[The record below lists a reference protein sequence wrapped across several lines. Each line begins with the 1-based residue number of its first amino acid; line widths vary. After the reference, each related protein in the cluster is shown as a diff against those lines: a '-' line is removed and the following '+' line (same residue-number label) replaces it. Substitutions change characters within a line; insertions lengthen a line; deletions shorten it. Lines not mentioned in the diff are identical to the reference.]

1 MEANE
6 KLKQYFPIADYI
18 AAVNGKHCEVLIHDV
33 RDINESICYI
43 VNGHVTNRSLGGSIT
58 NFALELLQK
67 REYLKRESFTNY
79 TGTTKDG
86 KKILRSSTY
95 FIKDENETLIGL
107 LCVNIDIT
115 DLLRMQE
122 TVNDLLLRNESAAA
136 SLQKVPERFDVVVDD
151 IVQETIDSVVLESG
165 LKLLEST
172 NDEKR
177 ILIGKMEAKG
187 VFKFKGAVN
196 TVAHV
201 LGVSAQTIYRYLQSA
216 SKEREG
222 ESFRS
227 PANSSLGDDV

>member
-1 MEANE
+1 MEASE
-6 KLKQYFPIADYI
+6 QLKQYFPIADYI
-18 AAVNGKHCEVLIHDV
+18 AAVNGKNCEVLIHDV

-43 VNGHVTNRSLGGSIT
+43 VNGHVTNRSIGGSIT

-95 FIKDENETLIGL
+95 FIKDGNQELIGL

-115 DLLRMQE
+115 DLLRMQD
-122 TVNDLLLRNESAAA
+122 TVGDLLLRNENTSA
-136 SLQKVPERFDVVVDD
+136 SLQRVPERFDVVVDD
-151 IVQETIDSVVLESG
+151 IVQETIDAVVLESG
-165 LKLLEST
+165 LKLLNST
-172 NDEKR
+172 IDEKR
-177 ILIGKMEAKG
+177 ILIRKMESKG

-196 TVAHV
+196 TVANV

-222 ESFRS
+222 
-227 PANSSLGDDV
+227 SLLSTSGTEQLKR